1 MKITKILSA
10 FFLLA
15 FVFSCIGG
23 GSLNTNVNVPLPSPP
38 ASPSSKYVAKWDANL
53 EKNLA
58 GYYLYWKDERGSYSK
73 KKRRQIAVSNN
84 PSYDLRSL
92 KLPSGRHIIAVTAY
106 DTYGNES
113 GFSKEVAWDH

>member
-10 FFLLA
+10 FSLLA

-23 GSLNTNVNVPLPSPP
+23 GSLNTNVTVPPPSPP
-38 ASPSSKYVAKWDANL
+38 GPPSSKYVARWDANS

-58 GYYLYWKDERGSYSK
+58 GYYLYWKDEGGSYSK
-73 KKRRQIAVSNN
+73 KKRRQVAVSNN
-84 PSYDLRSL
+84 PSHDLRSL
-92 KLPSGRHIIAVTAY
+92 KLPSGRHIIAVTAF

-113 GFSKEVAWDH
+113 GFSNEVAWDH